1 MFFDKTQLKEDS
13 MAGKKKRLSLDEQ
26 IEKAKQELEK
36 SEDKAKTY
44 SERVEHWK
52 KELKRLIQKKMNQ
65 AMDEAGLNEY
75 DIIAMV
81 NERTKKEAEQ
91 KKEQV
96 EEQKGQEEGQAEG
109 VK

>member
-1 MFFDKTQLKEDS
+1 
-13 MAGKKKRLSLDEQ
+13 MAGKRKRLSLDEQ
-26 IEKAKQELEK
+26 IKKAKQELEK

-44 SERVEHWK
+44 SEKVEYWK
-52 KELKRLIQKKMNQ
+52 KELKKLIQKKMNQ
-65 AMDEAGLNEY
+65 TIDEAGLNEY

-91 KKEQV
+91 KKEQ
-96 EEQKGQEEGQAEG
+96 EEQEKQEEQEEG